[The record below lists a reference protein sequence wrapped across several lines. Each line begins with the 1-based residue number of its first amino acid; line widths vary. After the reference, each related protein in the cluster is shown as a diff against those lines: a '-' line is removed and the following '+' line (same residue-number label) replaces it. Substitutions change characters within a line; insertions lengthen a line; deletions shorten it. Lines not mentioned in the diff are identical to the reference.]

1 MADSNSPPG
10 VLIPGAGQ
18 SRKKT
23 YSVSLREKSFNISE
37 VPVDVSLSSDVHDDQ
52 NVDEKCQTCGQS
64 LLQKNSDSFK
74 LFKSKG
80 MGGESQLSGSLPA
93 QYEGNQNP
101 RRSDYES
108 LNHSSSDNP
117 QETGLDHCHEV
128 QFSQPNT
135 KARNKLILASIL
147 CLVFMV
153 GEIVGGYLAN
163 SLAIATDAAHLLTD
177 FASFMISLFSLW
189 VATRPRTKTM
199 SFGWYRA
206 EVIGA
211 LTSVL
216 MIWVV
221 TGILVYLAIQRL
233 INTEFDINAKVMLI
247 TSGIGV
253 IINIVMGLTLHQ
265 HGHSHGGLSGHS
277 HGASDA
283 ESHPLLSHGH
293 SHNQLHER
301 ENINVRAAFVHVMGD
316 LIQSTGVFTAALVIY
331 FKVTFVLAIIVM
343 ILLPTAF
350 SL

>member
-1 MADSNSPPG
+1 MNEA
-10 VLIPGAGQ
+10 LII
-18 SRKKT
+18 
-23 YSVSLREKSFNISE
+23 VF
-37 VPVDVSLSSDVHDDQ
+37 
-52 NVDEKCQTCGQS
+52 
-64 LLQKNSDSFK
+64 
-74 LFKSKG
+74 
-80 MGGESQLSGSLPA
+80 
-93 QYEGNQNP
+93 
-101 RRSDYES
+101 
-108 LNHSSSDNP
+108 
-117 QETGLDHCHEV
+117 GLV
-128 QFSQPNT
+128 
-135 KARNKLILASIL
+135 IL
-147 CLVFMV
+147 
-153 GEIVGGYLAN
+153 YL
-163 SLAIATDAAHLLTD
+163 
-177 FASFMISLFSLW
+177 
-189 VATRPRTKTM
+189 
-199 SFGWYRA
+199 
-206 EVIGA
+206 EVIEA